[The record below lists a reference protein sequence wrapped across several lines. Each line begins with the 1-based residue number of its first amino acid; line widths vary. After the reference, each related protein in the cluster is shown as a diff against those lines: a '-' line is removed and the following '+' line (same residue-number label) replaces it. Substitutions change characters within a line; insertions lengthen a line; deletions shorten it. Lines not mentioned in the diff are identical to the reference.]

1 MDTGI
6 KNKMEIVVTEDRT
19 AKAMGSGEL
28 PVFATPAM
36 IALVE
41 ETCWKSVA
49 DELESGQGTVGTMLD
64 VRHVSATPVGMKVW
78 CESELVGVDGRKLT
92 FSVKVFDE
100 AGLVGEGTHER
111 VIIDNKRFLE
121 KAAAKTA
128 NAANTANTA
137 KES

>member
-6 KNKMEIVVTEDRT
+6 KNRLEIVVTEDRT

-78 CESELVGVDGRKLT
+78 CESELVGIDGRKLT

-111 VIIDNKRFLE
+111 FIIDNKRFLE

-128 NAANTANTA
+128 
-137 KES
+137 KE

>member
-28 PVFATPAM
+28 LVFATPAM

-111 VIIDNKRFLE
+111 FIIDNKRFLE

-128 NAANTANTA
+128 
-137 KES
+137 KE

>member
-111 VIIDNKRFLE
+111 FIIDNKRFLE

-128 NAANTANTA
+128 
-137 KES
+137 KE

>member
-28 PVFATPAM
+28 LVFATPAM

-111 VIIDNKRFLE
+111 FIIDNKRFLE

-128 NAANTANTA
+128 NTANTA

>member
-111 VIIDNKRFLE
+111 FIIDNKRFLE